1 MKQRPLLLVVACF
14 LFTTLLA
21 SEASRSPAQSTLY
34 DFPLTFEENRG
45 QANDRFDYVA
55 RGPGYGLYLSGGET
69 LFGLRRGS
77 GPEAS
82 VKVLRMRLAGGLA
95 APSVRP
101 LQAVAT
107 KSHYYLGND
116 PAKWLTDIP
125 HYERILYSEVYPG
138 VDLVFYGTPGHL
150 EYDFIVA
157 PGASWEQ
164 IRLQFE
170 GVDDLSISP
179 QGHLVLKLKNG
190 QIVQPP
196 PAIYQESQEGERL
209 PISGSYVLAD
219 SREVAFRVGSF
230 DPALPLVIDP
240 IVIYLGYLGGSSLM
254 DDPRGIATDSS
265 GAAYVT
271 GETLSSDFPA
281 TLGSP
286 SGGSDA
292 YVAKINAQGTAIEW
306 AAFFGGTSG
315 DRGNSI
321 AVDASLQVYFCD
333 ATRSS
338 DLPTASAYQGLRDG
352 DEDAFVAMLS
362 SSGASLLYSSYLGG
376 TTAPE
381 VFLSACNGIDVD
393 SGLIYVGGVTNT
405 SDFDTTLGAFDTT
418 GPSGFSKSGFF
429 DGDDA
434 FISVFDPSLSG
445 ASSLVYSTYLGGEQG
460 GDVIYDLAVIAP
472 GQVVVTGGT
481 SVDALS
487 EPGSLAPA
495 GGSTPFPTTVDAFQT
510 SFQGGF
516 SDAFVTR
523 LDTTAIAAAALVYS
537 TFFGSTTNR
546 DEGHAIDVL
555 GDDAFIL
562 GKTSASGLGFPTT
575 PGAYQTSNN
584 GGSEVFIARFDT
596 SGTGSPGPSIAPQG
610 FPSTLI
616 FSTLYGGSFDELPDL
631 LGESPATRGGIA
643 VNSLGEAWILGDS
656 LSSDLTLMDAFQAIS
671 NTDGD
676 GSPDLFVARID
687 STGTELDFASYLG
700 GTNDEFATG
709 GVALAPGGMVI
720 AALSASSGLATPGSF
735 DETLELE
742 VKSAFGQDGIV
753 AWIGEEPA
761 DLDLTVS
768 DSPDPVLA
776 GNSVTYSITAQN
788 LGTAAAENA
797 TLSLELNQSSFLSA
811 TVVPC
816 NEDLGVVTCELGTM
830 PAGGGLGPAPA
841 GSSILS
847 FDMTVEVDALFTP
860 PGCMNNSLILF
871 PDVPFT
877 EVFYISKAN
886 ADGDRLV
893 VGAMSPQTLD
903 LVPLPGALNQMFCD
917 PVELAAGLVVRAY
930 VPTAPERSG
939 DFSDFAEEL
948 IDPLTNEPFP
958 GGIIPGNRLGEIHAW
973 RIRNQGTASTLS
985 HTFLLSS
992 DRFDPDL
999 LNNSVTEDTT
1009 VSFETDLEVTKTD
1022 SDDPVGE
1029 EDGYSYE
1036 VTITNNG
1043 PSVAW
1048 NVSLIDTIPLEI
1060 LFDSSDPDD
1069 SEEICFFE
1077 DPQLSCFF
1085 GNLDPGESRVVTIQ
1099 VTAGPGPATA
1109 TNTAT
1114 VSSETAD
1121 SNPGNNSTDETTTIL
1136 GRPDL
1141 TVEVTDVP
1149 DPVAAGTSLTYN
1161 VSVGNAGTREST
1173 NTLLDVTLDPGLS
1186 LVSTSQP
1193 PPVGISIQGT
1203 IVCTPNGNSLSCD
1216 LGTIAAGSST
1226 SVSIVTAVD
1235 PGQTTAL
1242 FSQFDVSTDLDE
1254 QNELNN
1260 SATEN
1265 TDVTALTDLFISK
1278 TDSPDP
1284 VATDPVGTGEVLTYT
1299 ITATNLGPTNASGVV
1314 VEDTL
1319 PEGVIFFSS
1328 NPSICALNGS
1338 LSCTFGDLAAEQSKQ
1353 VAVSVGVTALPGT
1366 TLSNTAIISGSQ
1378 DDPNSGNNSA
1388 TELTSVELTADL
1400 AVELTHSPD
1409 VPSSG
1414 VSHDHPRSLP

>member
-1 MKQRPLLLVVACF
+1 
-14 LFTTLLA
+14 
-21 SEASRSPAQSTLY
+21 
-34 DFPLTFEENRG
+34 
-45 QANDRFDYVA
+45 
-55 RGPGYGLYLSGGET
+55 
-69 LFGLRRGS
+69 
-77 GPEAS
+77 
-82 VKVLRMRLAGGLA
+82 
-95 APSVRP
+95 
-101 LQAVAT
+101 
-107 KSHYYLGND
+107 
-116 PAKWLTDIP
+116 
-125 HYERILYSEVYPG
+125 
-138 VDLVFYGTPGHL
+138 
-150 EYDFIVA
+150 
-157 PGASWEQ
+157 
-164 IRLQFE
+164 
-170 GVDDLSISP
+170 
-179 QGHLVLKLKNG
+179 
-190 QIVQPP
+190 
-196 PAIYQESQEGERL
+196 
-209 PISGSYVLAD
+209 
-219 SREVAFRVGSF
+219 
-230 DPALPLVIDP
+230 
-240 IVIYLGYLGGSSLM
+240 M

-321 AVDASLQVYFCD
+321 AVDASLQVYFCG

-537 TFFGSTTNR
+537 TFFGSTKNR

-788 LGTAAAENA
+788 LGTAAAE
-797 TLSLELNQSSFLSA
+797 
-811 TVVPC
+811 
-816 NEDLGVVTCELGTM
+816 
-830 PAGGGLGPAPA
+830 
-841 GSSILS
+841 
-847 FDMTVEVDALFTP
+847 
-860 PGCMNNSLILF
+860 
-871 PDVPFT
+871 
-877 EVFYISKAN
+877 
-886 ADGDRLV
+886 
-893 VGAMSPQTLD
+893 
-903 LVPLPGALNQMFCD
+903 
-917 PVELAAGLVVRAY
+917 
-930 VPTAPERSG
+930 
-939 DFSDFAEEL
+939 
-948 IDPLTNEPFP
+948 
-958 GGIIPGNRLGEIHAW
+958 
-973 RIRNQGTASTLS
+973 
-985 HTFLLSS
+985 
-992 DRFDPDL
+992 
-999 LNNSVTEDTT
+999 
-1009 VSFETDLEVTKTD
+1009 
-1022 SDDPVGE
+1022 
-1029 EDGYSYE
+1029 
-1036 VTITNNG
+1036 TNNG

-1060 LFDSSDPDD
+1060 SFDSSDPDD

-1085 GNLDPGESRVVTIQ
+1085 GRGLYTK
-1099 VTAGPGPATA
+1099 
-1109 TNTAT
+1109 
-1114 VSSETAD
+1114 
-1121 SNPGNNSTDETTTIL
+1121 
-1136 GRPDL
+1136 
-1141 TVEVTDVP
+1141 
-1149 DPVAAGTSLTYN
+1149 VA
-1161 VSVGNAGTREST
+1161 
-1173 NTLLDVTLDPGLS
+1173 
-1186 LVSTSQP
+1186 
-1193 PPVGISIQGT
+1193 
-1203 IVCTPNGNSLSCD
+1203 
-1216 LGTIAAGSST
+1216 
-1226 SVSIVTAVD
+1226 
-1235 PGQTTAL
+1235 
-1242 FSQFDVSTDLDE
+1242 
-1254 QNELNN
+1254 
-1260 SATEN
+1260 
-1265 TDVTALTDLFISK
+1265 K
-1278 TDSPDP
+1278 
-1284 VATDPVGTGEVLTYT
+1284 
-1299 ITATNLGPTNASGVV
+1299 
-1314 VEDTL
+1314 
-1319 PEGVIFFSS
+1319 
-1328 NPSICALNGS
+1328 
-1338 LSCTFGDLAAEQSKQ
+1338 
-1353 VAVSVGVTALPGT
+1353 
-1366 TLSNTAIISGSQ
+1366 
-1378 DDPNSGNNSA
+1378 
-1388 TELTSVELTADL
+1388 
-1400 AVELTHSPD
+1400 
-1409 VPSSG
+1409 
-1414 VSHDHPRSLP
+1414 